1 VFLKLLLGQ
10 SVASLNSPGCLSF
23 VYVNDA
29 TVRIGQTL
37 YLVLV
42 RVKDANL
49 PVENKVKA
57 IKLVHGF
64 EHPIPRLKLLNL
76 K

>member
-1 VFLKLLLGQ
+1 M
-10 SVASLNSPGCLSF
+10 NSPGCLGF
-23 VYVNDA
+23 VNVNDA
-29 TVRIGQTL
+29 TVRFGQTL

-49 PVENKVKA
+49 PIENKVEA

-64 EHPIPRLKLLNL
+64 EHPVARLELLDL